1 MKVSI
6 RVLLLCFCFTIAG
19 CHHGKLLHTAQG
31 GEIAVSSLKGKWVV
45 INYWSTWSESAKN
58 ELTEMNQVS
67 RQFPSNVVF
76 LSHNYLLLPH
86 QSLSQTVNELN
97 IDIPVVKESL
107 SEIYDLPRVTHLP
120 VLYIIS
126 PNGVLVDIIQG
137 GRSKREI
144 IDLLSRLIH
153 VQHRAPVVVKPHA
166 LKKSAISVNHTEHH
180 PLSSAQMV

>member
-1 MKVSI
+1 M
-6 RVLLLCFCFTIAG
+6 
-19 CHHGKLLHTAQG
+19 
-31 GEIAVSSLKGKWVV
+31 
-45 INYWSTWSESAKN
+45 
-58 ELTEMNQVS
+58 
-67 RQFPSNVVF
+67 
-76 LSHNYLLLPH
+76 LLPH

-126 PNGVLVDIIQG
+126 PRGVLVDTIQG

-144 IDLLSRLIH
+144 IGLLSRLMH
-153 VQHRAPVVVKPHA
+153 VQHRASNASVVVKPHA